1 MMSVIYLPAFKDYT
15 GEKNKDLNRSFM
27 KKDIRPA
34 KKNIKKSVNF
44 IQSSRKCKLKP
55 KWEKNLMSIHSRME
69 KEIVVYIHKQNT
81 KQQLER
87 MNQNY
92 RKQNA

>member
-1 MMSVIYLPAFKDYT
+1 
-15 GEKNKDLNRSFM
+15 
-27 KKDIRPA
+27 
-34 KKNIKKSVNF
+34 
-44 IQSSRKCKLKP
+44 
-55 KWEKNLMSIHSRME
+55 ME

-92 RKQNA
+92 RKKNAWIL